1 MEIFSKK
8 KLSILLLNQLD
19 TIDPPN
25 TWNFRSHK
33 TILVWTKLQCNFA
46 KHANTQVN
54 FFFIS
59 FSKTYRGQ
67 FTVHVFKCSITISWR
82 RYMFPK
88 HNNITHNSCT
98 TVGCRLTA
106 FSLKARKSK
115 KRPLPPPRAFHG
127 SAVNSA
133 TTGDPTNLSLSWKI
147 FVSSSFLCRNIRF
160 KQLDIG
166 LMINAPVGNYK

>member
-1 MEIFSKK
+1 MNKITMQFCKTCKYTSEFLFYFFLKN
-8 KLSILLLNQLD
+8 LPR
-19 TIDPPN
+19 TIHY
-25 TWNFRSHK
+25 S
-33 TILVWTKLQCNFA
+33 L
-46 KHANTQVN
+46 
-54 FFFIS
+54 
-59 FSKTYRGQ
+59 
-67 FTVHVFKCSITISWR
+67 FKCSITISWR